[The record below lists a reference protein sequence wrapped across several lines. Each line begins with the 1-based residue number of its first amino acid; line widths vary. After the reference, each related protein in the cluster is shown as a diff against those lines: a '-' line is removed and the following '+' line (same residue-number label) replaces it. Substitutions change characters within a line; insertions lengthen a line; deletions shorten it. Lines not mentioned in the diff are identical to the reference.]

1 MKISNEAHVS
11 MDYTLRLTS
20 GEVVDQSDPNSPIE
34 FICGHDQ
41 IIPGLE
47 KSLMGKK
54 TNDSFTVEV
63 APGEAYG
70 EHHAEMVQEIPSNQF
85 PPNVE
90 LKVGMTFQSRTPQGQ
105 PLVFS
110 IKEIQDQ
117 SVVVDMNHPLAGK
130 TLVFEVV
137 IRSVRE
143 ATADEIEALNAPECN
158 PQDTSG
164 CGGGCSCG

>member
-1 MKISNEAHVS
+1 MKIANESHVS

-20 GEVVDQSDPNSPIE
+20 GEVVDQSDPSSPIE
-34 FICGHDQ
+34 FVCGHDQ

-47 KSLMGKK
+47 KSLIGKEA
-54 TNDSFTVEV
+54 NESFTVEV
-63 APGEAYG
+63 APEEAYG
-70 EHHAEMVQEIPSNQF
+70 EHRAEMVQEIPSNQF

-110 IKEIQDQ
+110 ITEIQDDA
-117 SVVVDMNHPLAGK
+117 VVVDMNHPLAGK

-143 ATADEIEALNAPECN
+143 ATPGEIEALNAPAGN
-158 PQDTSG
+158 PQDTSE

>member
-1 MKISNEAHVS
+1 MKIANEAHVS

-47 KSLMGKK
+47 KNLVGKEA
-54 TNDSFTVEV
+54 NDSFTVEV
-63 APGEAYG
+63 EPEEAYG
-70 EHHAEMVQEIPSNQF
+70 EHHAEMIQEIPSSQF
-85 PPNVE
+85 PQHVE

-105 PLVFS
+105 PLMFC
-110 IKEIQDQ
+110 IKEIQDDT
-117 SVVVDMNHPLAGK
+117 VVVDMNHPLAGK
-130 TLVFEVV
+130 TLVFDVV
-137 IRSVRE
+137 IRSVRH
-143 ATADEIEALNAPECN
+143 ATPEEIEALNAPACDPE
-158 PQDTSG
+158 DTSG